1 MPLPTPHVAAANDS
15 VARTEATGLRRHITG
30 PLLFLFILGDVL
42 GAGIYALMGVLAA
55 TVGGALWA
63 PMLLALLLALL
74 TAGSY
79 AELVTKYPKAG
90 GAAVF
95 AQRAYGKPLVSFLV
109 GFAMLAAGITS
120 AAGLAL
126 AFAGPYMSALINVPV
141 VPTALVFLF
150 LVACL
155 NARGISES
163 MKSNMVMTLI
173 EVSGLVIVIVAGAM
187 LWANG
192 TGDAARVTLFP
203 SGAAPATATLGAA
216 IIAYYAFVGFET
228 SANVIEE
235 VREPHKVYPA
245 ALFGA
250 LLVAGL
256 VYVLVG
262 LAVGSALP
270 AAQLA
275 SSKAPLLD
283 IVVASGMNF
292 PSWLFGLI
300 ALVAVANGCLL
311 TMIMSSRL
319 TFGMAEQ
326 RLLPSVL
333 TRLLPNRGTPW
344 VAIAVTTLA
353 SMGLAVMGNLQALA
367 ETVVLLLLGVF
378 ISTNVAVLV
387 LRKDKVAHP
396 HFQVWGIVPVLGIG
410 SCLLLLAQ
418 QKGQVWLYGL
428 GFLAVGLV
436 LHLLAQWAARRE
448 AAPSNY
454 SAAA

>member
-1 MPLPTPHVAAANDS
+1 MALPLFSAASANASVLSTPPA
-15 VARTEATGLRRHITG
+15 GLRRHITG

-63 PMLLALLLALL
+63 PMLLALMLALL

-90 GAAVF
+90 GASVF
-95 AQRAYGKPLVSFLV
+95 AQRAYGRPLLSFLV

-126 AFAGPYMSALINVPV
+126 AFAGPYLSALIAVPQ
-141 VPTALVFLF
+141 VPAALIFLL
-150 LVACL
+150 LVAGL
-155 NARGISES
+155 NARGIKES
-163 MKSNMVMTLI
+163 MKCNMVMTLI

-192 TGDAARVTLFP
+192 TGDAARVTQFP
-203 SGAAPATATLGAA
+203 PGVAPATATLGAA

-228 SANVIEE
+228 SANVAEE
-235 VREPHKVYPA
+235 VKEPHKVYPA

-270 AAQLA
+270 AADLA
-275 SSKAPLLD
+275 GSKAPLLA
-283 IVVASGMNF
+283 VVAASGMNF

-300 ALVAVANGCLL
+300 ALVAVANGTLL

-319 TFGMAEQ
+319 AFGMADQ

-333 TRLLPNRGTPW
+333 TRILPNRGTPW

-353 SMGLAVMGNLQALA
+353 SMALAVMGNLQALA

-396 HFQVWGIVPVLGIG
+396 HFRVWSIVPVLGIA
-410 SCLLLLAQ
+410 SCILLLTQ
-418 QKGQVWLYGL
+418 QKGDVWLYGL
-428 GFLAVGLV
+428 GFLGVGLA
-436 LHLLAQWAARRE
+436 LHVLAQWATKRE
-448 AAPSNY
+448 AASPDF

>member
-1 MPLPTPHVAAANDS
+1 MALPLPNVSSAKASISTTQ
-15 VARTEATGLRRHITG
+15 RTGLRRHITG

-42 GAGIYALMGVLAA
+42 GAGIYALMGMLAA

-79 AELVTKYPKAG
+79 AVLVTKYPKAG
-90 GAAVF
+90 GAAIF
-95 AQRAYGKPLVSFLV
+95 AERAYGQPVVSFLV

-126 AFAGPYMSALINVPV
+126 AISGTYMSAIVDVPQLPAALI
-141 VPTALVFLF
+141 FLL

-163 MKSNMVMTLI
+163 MKGNMVMTLI

-187 LWANG
+187 VWASG
-192 TGDAARVTLFP
+192 TGDVSRVTQFP
-203 SGAAPATATLGAA
+203 SGVHPATATLGAA

-228 SANVIEE
+228 SANVAEE
-235 VREPHKVYPA
+235 VKEPHKVYPA

-270 AAQLA
+270 AGELA
-275 SSKAPLLD
+275 ASKAPLLA
-283 IVVASGMNF
+283 VVEASDLNF
-292 PSWLFGLI
+292 PSWLYGLI

-319 TFGMAEQ
+319 AFGMAEQ
-326 RLLPSVL
+326 RLLPTVL
-333 TRLLPNRGTPW
+333 ARLLPNRGTPW

-353 SMGLAVMGNLQALA
+353 SMALAVMGNLQALA

-387 LRKDKVAHP
+387 LRKDKVAPP
-396 HFQVWGIVPVLGIG
+396 HFQVWSIIPVLGIA
-410 SCLLLLAQ
+410 SCLLLLMQ
-418 QKGQVWLYGL
+418 QTAQVWLFGA
-428 GFLAVGLV
+428 GFLVLGLA
-436 LHLLAQWAARRE
+436 LYMLARWATRRK
-448 AAPSNY
+448 AAPSDQ
-454 SAAA
+454 AATA